1 MKHLLFVSLILST
14 ASLQPGTALAETLT
28 YQFPDETAEF
38 KAGPG
43 VEAAQNNCA
52 ACHSADYINFQP
64 PHMGRAFWEAEAHK
78 MIQVYHAPIDDQ
90 DAKAIV
96 DYLASTY

>member
-1 MKHLLFVSLILST
+1 MNHLLFVSLVLN
-14 ASLQPGTALAETLT
+14 AAYLQPAMVSAETLT
-28 YQFPDETAEF
+28 YQLPDETAEF
-38 KAGPG
+38 KTAPG

-64 PHMGRAFWEAEAHK
+64 PHMGKAFWQGEVHK
-78 MIQVYHAPIDDQ
+78 MIQVYHAPIDED

>member
-1 MKHLLFVSLILST
+1 MKHLLFGSLILS
-14 ASLQPGTALAETLT
+14 APCLSAGMVLAETVT
-28 YQFPDETAEF
+28 YQLPDETAEF
-38 KAGPG
+38 KAAPG
-43 VEAAQNNCA
+43 AEAAQNNCA

-64 PHMGRAFWEAEAHK
+64 PHMGKTFWQGEVTK
-78 MIQVYHAPIDDQ
+78 MIHVYHAPIDDD